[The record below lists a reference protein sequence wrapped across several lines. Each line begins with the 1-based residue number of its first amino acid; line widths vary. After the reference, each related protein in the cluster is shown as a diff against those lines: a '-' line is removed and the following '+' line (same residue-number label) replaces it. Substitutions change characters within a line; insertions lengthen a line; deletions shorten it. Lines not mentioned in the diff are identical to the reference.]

1 MSNLLEKYAEL
12 AVKIGANVQKDQIV
26 FINSA
31 IDCAELTRLI
41 VKKAYDAGAKNVLVN
56 WADDAIT
63 KMGYEHRSLETLQE
77 VPDFAIERVKY
88 ITEVD
93 SCVISIVSSSPD
105 LLKDIEPIKL
115 QKANQAMSAKI
126 DFYRNFMM
134 KNSAQ
139 WTIVAYPSKDWANKV
154 FPNDKE
160 AQNKLLKAILNG
172 SRVTETNN
180 PIEAWKEHI
189 LALAKNN
196 KTLND
201 YNFEKLNFK
210 NSLGTELEV
219 GLVEDHIWAGGGEK
233 SIKGRDFAP
242 NIPTEE
248 AFTMPSKL
256 KTQGKVV
263 STKPLSYNGN
273 LIVDFFLEFKD
284 GKVINFGA
292 KEGLETLKNLLE
304 FDDGAKYIGEVA
316 LISHNSPISQSNILF
331 YNTLFDE
338 NASCHLALGAAYPM
352 NIKNGT
358 IMSQDDLIKKGYN
371 ASKTH
376 VDFMFGSACMEIHGT
391 TYDGKKVQ
399 IFKNGNFVL

>member
-26 FINSA
+26 FINSTV
-31 IDCAELTRLI
+31 DCAELTRLI
-41 VKKAYDAGAKNVLVN
+41 VKKAYNAGAKSVIVN
-56 WADDAIT
+56 WADDAVT
-63 KMGYEHRSLETLQE
+63 KMGYQYRSLETLSE
-77 VPDFAIERVKY
+77 VPDFLVERVKY

-93 SCVISIVSSSPD
+93 SCVISIVSGSPD
-105 LLKDIEPIKL
+105 LLKDIDPMKL
-115 QKANQAMSAKI
+115 QKANQAMSAKV
-126 DFYRNFMM
+126 DFYRTFMM

-139 WTIVAYPSKDWANKV
+139 WTIVAYPSKEWANKV
-154 FPNDKE
+154 FPNDKKSE
-160 AQNKLLKAILNG
+160 EKLLKAILDG
-172 SRVTETNN
+172 SRVKETND
-180 PIEAWKEHI
+180 PIKAWKEHI
-189 LALAKNN
+189 AALAKNN

-201 YNFEKLNFK
+201 YNFRKLNFK

-219 GLVEDHIWAGGGEK
+219 GLVEGHIWAGGGEK
-233 SIKGRDFAP
+233 SIKGHDFAP

-248 AFTMPSKL
+248 AFTMPSKFM
-256 KTQGKVV
+256 TQGKVV

-284 GKVINFGA
+284 GKVVNFGA

-304 FDDGAKYIGEVA
+304 FDEGAKYIGEVA
-316 LISHNSPISQSNILF
+316 LISHNSPISQSNVLF

-358 IMSQDDLIKKGYN
+358 MMSQDELIKKGYN

-376 VDFMFGSACMEIHGT
+376 VDFMFGSACMEIMGT
-391 TYDGKKVQ
+391 TSDGEKVQ
-399 IFKNGNFVL
+399 IFKNGNFIL